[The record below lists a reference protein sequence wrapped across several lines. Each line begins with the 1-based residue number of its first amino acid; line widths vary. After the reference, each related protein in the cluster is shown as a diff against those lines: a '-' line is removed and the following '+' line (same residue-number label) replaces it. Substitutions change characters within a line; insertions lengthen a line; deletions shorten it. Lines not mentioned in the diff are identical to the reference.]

1 MLVTA
6 IPGCLMQVASSIE
19 RAGGQLA
26 LAHTVE
32 VLDASIRGL
41 TPADLGVS

>member
-1 MLVTA
+1 
-6 IPGCLMQVASSIE
+6 VASSIE
-19 RAGGQLA
+19 RAGGHIA

-41 TPADLGVS
+41 PVESLGA